1 MDVREKY
8 KEAFLTGLQRAVDK
22 LNKGIECDMAVF
34 VHEECVRLKIR
45 RREAVMA
52 TRKKYGSRLR
62 LPRSS

>member
-22 LNKGIECDMAVF
+22 LAKGTECDMAVF
-34 VHEECVRLKIR
+34 VHEECVRLNNR

-52 TRKKYGSRLR
+52 TRAKYG
-62 LPRSS
+62 